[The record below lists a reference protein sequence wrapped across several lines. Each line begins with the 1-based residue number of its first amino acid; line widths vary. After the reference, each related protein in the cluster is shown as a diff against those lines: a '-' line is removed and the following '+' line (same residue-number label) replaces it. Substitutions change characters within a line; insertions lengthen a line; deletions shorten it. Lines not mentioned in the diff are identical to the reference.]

1 MPDRRARKRCAGR
14 EASFA
19 ALTVLAGGLPIL
31 NADRTLCVQRSISNQ
46 AIGQGAPWLNGRCA
60 DKDET
65 GA

>member
-31 NADRTLCVQRSISNQ
+31 NADRTLCVQRGIRIRRLGK
-46 AIGQGAPWLNGRCA
+46 ARHG
-60 DKDET
+60 
-65 GA
+65 